1 MSLPQILFSLY
12 FAFIGAY
19 LSIVL
24 ARVLKQNGT
33 VLHKIDK
40 SIGKMDEG
48 FKIISSKMDEGFKII
63 SSKMDEGFRKMSQQ
77 MAQQHHDVVEL
88 LKKGFGT

>member
-48 FKIISSKMDEGFKII
+48 FKIISSKMDEGF
-63 SSKMDEGFRKMSQQ
+63 RKMSQQ